1 MTRESLIFGGTMVGG
16 PAFNT
21 PRTLRGKVTGPKTV
35 RQGLQEATCRVH
47 FLREVPSLLQELGLS
62 AIDVLGTVGLS
73 PDLLRNADNVMPV
86 AARQRLLATCA
97 ARSNCTHFGL
107 LVGQRSGL
115 ETMSALGLLLQST
128 PDIGTALHEL
138 ISILPLRDP
147 SASLTL
153 WSYEAEASLSFSVCE
168 RTSDDIRQICD
179 AGIAVMFNT
188 LRSLCGPDWWPI
200 EVALPYRRPSDTAPL
215 QRVFKAPLRFDSEE
229 AALVFHSD
237 WLSRKLPG
245 ANAEVHHFIKARL
258 LDERIVEPRGLT
270 GAVRRILTSEL
281 LNRGSSAERIA
292 RLFGMHRRT
301 LSRRLK
307 LEGTNFKTMLEEN
320 RYDAARHLIA
330 ATSLP
335 LAEIAAALGYSELSA
350 FTRAF
355 SRWSGAT
362 PSSWRAMHAGHLVSA
377 TQ

>member
-1 MTRESLIFGGTMVGG
+1 MTRESLIFGGTMVDG
-16 PAFNT
+16 PAFDAH
-21 PRTLRGKVTGPKTV
+21 RTLRKNVTRPKTNL
-35 RQGLQEATCRVH
+35 QGSHEAMCRVH
-47 FLREVPSLLQELGLS
+47 FLREVPALLQELGLS
-62 AIDVLGTVGLS
+62 AVDVLGVAGLS
-73 PDLLRNADNVMPV
+73 PEFLHNADNLMPV

-97 ARSNCTHFGL
+97 ARSNCADFGL

-115 ETMSALGLLLQST
+115 GAMSALGLLLQSA
-128 PDIGTALHEL
+128 PDVRTALHEL
-138 ISILPLRDP
+138 ISLLPLRDP
-147 SASLTL
+147 SAFLTL
-153 WSYEAEASLSFSVCE
+153 WSYESEASLSFSVCE

-179 AGIAVMFNT
+179 AGIAIMFNM
-188 LRSLCGPDWWPI
+188 LRTLCGPDWLPI
-200 EVALPYRRPSDTAPL
+200 EVTLPYRRPSDIAPL
-215 QRVFKAPLRFDSEE
+215 QRFFKAPLRFDSEE
-229 AALVFHSD
+229 GALVFRSD
-237 WLSRKLPG
+237 WLGRKLPA

-258 LDERIVEPRGLT
+258 VDERVAEPRGLA

-307 LEGTNFKTMLEEN
+307 HEGTNFKTMLEEA

-335 LAEIAAALGYSELSA
+335 LAEIAVALGYSESSA

-362 PSSWRAMHAGHLVSA
+362 PSSWRAVHAGHSA
-377 TQ
+377 FAPQ